1 MAVDFSAFDEQV
13 DLNELQKEVQEADD
27 SQFDD
32 VPDGTYEVSF
42 DKMEIKQTKA
52 KDKLMFSV
60 QCSILDGDQKGR
72 KIFFN
77 RTISGNTSPK
87 WTNGMAIKSV
97 CTWLDKLETDTVPE
111 FVNYS
116 DFADCVLDIFQEVQ
130 GKIGAEVTYKANNF
144 NQITINEAFDM

>member
-1 MAVDFSAFDEQV
+1 MAVDFSKFDQMV
-13 DLNELQKEVQEADD
+13 DLQELQKEVHDAPESNFA
-27 SQFDD
+27 D
-32 VPDGTYEVSF
+32 VPDGDYEVSF
-42 DKMEIKQTKA
+42 DSMEIKETKA
-52 KDKLMFSV
+52 GDKLMFSV
-60 QCSILDGDQKGR
+60 QCSILEGDQKGR

-130 GKIGAEVTYKANNF
+130 SKVGAAVTYKASSF
-144 NQITINEAFDM
+144 NPITINEAFDM

>member
-1 MAVDFSAFDEQV
+1 MAGDFSAFDEQV
-13 DLNELQKEVQEADD
+13 DLIELQKEVQEADD

-130 GKIGAEVTYKANNF
+130 GKIGADVTYKATD
-144 NQITINEAFDM
+144 QGCQQAEGW